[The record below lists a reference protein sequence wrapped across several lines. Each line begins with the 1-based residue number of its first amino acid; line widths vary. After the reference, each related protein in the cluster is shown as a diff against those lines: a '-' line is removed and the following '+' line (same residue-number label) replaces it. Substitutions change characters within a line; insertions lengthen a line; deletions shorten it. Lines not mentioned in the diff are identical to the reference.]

1 MADITQKF
9 LLDDI
14 EYDQDQLNS
23 EGIATL
29 KALDFAVIR
38 LQELNNHTALLQRAK
53 NSYVNSLK
61 REMLSDKAGFL
72 FSDD

>member
-1 MADITQKF
+1 MAEITQKF
-9 LLDDI
+9 LLDGI

-23 EGIATL
+23 EGIANL
-29 KALDFAVIR
+29 KALNFAVTR
-38 LQELNNHTALLQRAK
+38 LQELKNHSALLQRAK

-61 REMLSDKAGFL
+61 REMLSDKAGLL